1 MQTKDPKKDR
11 GEQAENA
18 RKDAAIINRWLSE
31 QRGKRAY
38 RAAPKAG
45 YAVSKIMRPL
55 SAKFGAGKSGLTD
68 HWEDIVGQRFARISR
83 PVRFQGGRHGR
94 TLLISAPGPAAALI
108 MAAGSGIIDR
118 ANSYLGPGYIQH
130 IKLVQTSM
138 RDGQLSGARA
148 KKTKDL
154 TPAQKDELQSSLENV
169 NDPDLKKALEKLGR
183 HAISRST

>member
-1 MQTKDPKKDR
+1 METDGPKKNREKRSED
-11 GEQAENA
+11 A

-38 RAAPKAG
+38 RTAPKAD
-45 YAVSKIMRPL
+45 YAISKIMRPL

-68 HWEDIVGQRFARISR
+68 HWEDIVGHRFAKISR
-83 PVRFQGGRHGR
+83 PVRFQGGRNGR

-130 IKLVQTSM
+130 IKLMQTSM
-138 RDGQLSGARA
+138 RDGQLSGTPA

-183 HAISRST
+183 HAISRTD